1 MVTEGAKPK
10 KGDSPL
16 HRRREEHRNLRRLHG
31 NGLARDKAEV
41 GLLVLAQ
48 TALMLARL
56 KKLAATPAD
65 TAA

>member
-1 MVTEGAKPK
+1 VIERYFGDAK
-10 KGDSPL
+10 
-16 HRRREEHRNLRRLHG
+16 EHRNLRRLHG
-31 NGLARDKAEV
+31 NGLARAKAEV

-56 KKLAATPAD
+56 RKSAANAAR